1 MSSLSVTNLKQ
12 RDKILKKYLIISSNY
27 KNRYIKKKQYEI
39 KTNGSRI
46 PKSIAQN
53 KIRERDILMH
63 KSSSVEAKKRNKYNI
78 GNLQENNFDKKTEKI
93 NTQTING
100 GINEKKYSYYDYTN
114 NGKYNKYN
122 NDIINY
128 NLYSK
133 DSHINN
139 NKDKY
144 ANLKNEKF
152 LIKINLKKYINSKQ
166 KDKKS
171 EVDYLNKKYYLS
183 EKKMMKINLIELKN
197 NLKYLKLNKASSFE
211 KPKKSKNIEL
221 NYIKS
226 PTINFIIEN
235 INPKL
240 KTIQYNSKTFNY
252 SALTKETREQF
263 SMEKNRMKKFT
274 ELKKEDNI
282 LLNYFPEIKNKTD
295 NFTINSNHIEY
306 NILNEKD
313 NNKSIESK
321 NKEIIIINPD
331 HLPSKSDDNI
341 NNLNDDFVLDKNQN
355 EDKNI
360 NEVKK
365 INDNSKQF
373 MKFKEK
379 LKKNLE
385 SEDNKKNNK
394 YKISVKIKRLALGL
408 ENNMKK
414 NETEDLKEQ
423 TEEKREENEIGLHEE
438 KIKEN
443 VPIIY
448 KKKKRTKIVF
458 TDK

>member
-1 MSSLSVTNLKQ
+1 ML
-12 RDKILKKYLIISSNY
+12 
-27 KNRYIKKKQYEI
+27 
-39 KTNGSRI
+39 
-46 PKSIAQN
+46 
-53 KIRERDILMH
+53 
-63 KSSSVEAKKRNKYNI
+63 
-78 GNLQENNFDKKTEKI
+78 ENNFDKKTEKI

-100 GINEKKYSYYDYTN
+100 GINGQKYSYYDYTN
-114 NGKYNKYN
+114 NGKYN

-133 DSHINN
+133 DIHINN

-152 LIKINLKKYINSKQ
+152 LIKINLKKYINSKP
-166 KDKKS
+166 KDKKG

-306 NILNEKD
+306 NIINEKD

-331 HLPSKSDDNI
+331 HLPSKSDNNI

-360 NEVKK
+360 DEVKK
-365 INDNSKQF
+365 INNNSKQF

-448 KKKKRTKIVF
+448 KKKKRAKIVF

>member
-39 KTNGSRI
+39 TTNCSRI

-53 KIRERDILMH
+53 KKREILTH
-63 KSSSVEAKKRNKYNI
+63 KSSSVEAKKTNKYNI
-78 GNLQENNFDKKTEKI
+78 ENLLENNFDKKTEKI

-100 GINEKKYSYYDYTN
+100 GINGQKYSYYDCTN
-114 NGKYNKYN
+114 NGKYN

-133 DSHINN
+133 DIHINN

-144 ANLKNEKF
+144 AKLKNEKF
-152 LIKINLKKYINSKQ
+152 LIKINLKKYINSKP
-166 KDKKS
+166 KDKKG

-295 NFTINSNHIEY
+295 NFTINSSHIEY
-306 NILNEKD
+306 NIINEKD

-331 HLPSKSDDNI
+331 HLPSKSDNNI
-341 NNLNDDFVLDKNQN
+341 NNLNDDFALDKNQN

-360 NEVKK
+360 DEVKK
-365 INDNSKQF
+365 INNNSKQF

-394 YKISVKIKRLALGL
+394 YKISVKIKRLAVGL

-423 TEEKREENEIGLHEE
+423 TEEKREENEIGLYEE

-448 KKKKRTKIVF
+448 KKKKRAKIVF

>member
-39 KTNGSRI
+39 KTNCSRI
-46 PKSIAQN
+46 PKSTAQN
-53 KIRERDILMH
+53 KKRERDILMH
-63 KSSSVEAKKRNKYNI
+63 KSSSVETKKTNKYNI
-78 GNLQENNFDKKTEKI
+78 ENLLENNFDKKTEKI

-100 GINEKKYSYYDYTN
+100 GINGQKYSYYDYTN
-114 NGKYNKYN
+114 NGKYN

-133 DSHINN
+133 DIHINN

-144 ANLKNEKF
+144 AKLKNEKF
-152 LIKINLKKYINSKQ
+152 LKKINLKKYINSKP
-166 KDKKS
+166 KDKKG

-331 HLPSKSDDNI
+331 HLPSKSDNNI
-341 NNLNDDFVLDKNQN
+341 NNLNDDFALDKNKN

-360 NEVKK
+360 DEVKK
-365 INDNSKQF
+365 INNNSKQF

-379 LKKNLE
+379 LKNNLE

-448 KKKKRTKIVF
+448 KKKKRAKIVF

>member
-39 KTNGSRI
+39 KINCSRI

-53 KIRERDILMH
+53 KKREILTH
-63 KSSSVEAKKRNKYNI
+63 KSSSVEAKKTNKYNI
-78 GNLQENNFDKKTEKI
+78 ENLLENNFDKKTEKI

-100 GINEKKYSYYDYTN
+100 GINGQKYSYYDYTN
-114 NGKYNKYN
+114 NGKYN

-128 NLYSK
+128 NLCSK
-133 DSHINN
+133 DIHINN

-144 ANLKNEKF
+144 AKLKNEKF
-152 LIKINLKKYINSKQ
+152 LIKINLKKYINSKP
-166 KDKKS
+166 KDKKG

-306 NILNEKD
+306 NIINEKD

-331 HLPSKSDDNI
+331 HLPSKSDNNF
-341 NNLNDDFVLDKNQN
+341 NNLNDDFALDKNQN

-360 NEVKK
+360 DEVKK
-365 INDNSKQF
+365 INNNSKQF

-394 YKISVKIKRLALGL
+394 YKISVKIKRLAMGL

-448 KKKKRTKIVF
+448 KKKKRAKIVF

>member
-1 MSSLSVTNLKQ
+1 ML
-12 RDKILKKYLIISSNY
+12 
-27 KNRYIKKKQYEI
+27 
-39 KTNGSRI
+39 
-46 PKSIAQN
+46 
-53 KIRERDILMH
+53 
-63 KSSSVEAKKRNKYNI
+63 
-78 GNLQENNFDKKTEKI
+78 ENNFDKKTEKI

-114 NGKYNKYN
+114 NGKYN

-152 LIKINLKKYINSKQ
+152 LIKINLKKYINSKP

-331 HLPSKSDDNI
+331 HLPSKSDNNI
-341 NNLNDDFVLDKNQN
+341 NNLNDDFALDKNQN

-360 NEVKK
+360 DEVKK
-365 INDNSKQF
+365 INNNSKQF

>member
-39 KTNGSRI
+39 TTNCSRI

-53 KIRERDILMH
+53 KKREILTH
-63 KSSSVEAKKRNKYNI
+63 KSSSVEAKKTNKYNI
-78 GNLQENNFDKKTEKI
+78 ENLLENNFDKKTEKI

-100 GINEKKYSYYDYTN
+100 GINGQKYSYYDCTN
-114 NGKYNKYN
+114 NGKYN

-133 DSHINN
+133 DIHINN

-152 LIKINLKKYINSKQ
+152 LIKINLKKYINSKP
-166 KDKKS
+166 KDKKG

-306 NILNEKD
+306 NIINEKD

-331 HLPSKSDDNI
+331 RLPCKSDNNI
-341 NNLNDDFVLDKNQN
+341 NNLNDDFILDKNQN

-360 NEVKK
+360 DEVKK
-365 INDNSKQF
+365 INNNSKQF

-394 YKISVKIKRLALGL
+394 YKISVKIKRLAVGL

-448 KKKKRTKIVF
+448 KKKKRAKIVF

>member
-39 KTNGSRI
+39 KTNCSRI

-53 KIRERDILMH
+53 KKREREILMH
-63 KSSSVEAKKRNKYNI
+63 KSSSVEAKKTNKYNI
-78 GNLQENNFDKKTEKI
+78 ENLLENNFDKKTEKI

-100 GINEKKYSYYDYTN
+100 GINEQKYSYYDYTN
-114 NGKYNKYN
+114 NGKYN
-122 NDIINY
+122 NDIFNY

-152 LIKINLKKYINSKQ
+152 LIKINLKKYINSKP
-166 KDKKS
+166 KDKKG

-252 SALTKETREQF
+252 STLTKETREQF

-306 NILNEKD
+306 NIINEKD

-331 HLPSKSDDNI
+331 HLPSKSDNNF

-360 NEVKK
+360 DEVKK
-365 INDNSKQF
+365 INNNSKQF

-394 YKISVKIKRLALGL
+394 YKISVKIKRLAVGL

-423 TEEKREENEIGLHEE
+423 TEEKREENEIGLYEE

-448 KKKKRTKIVF
+448 KKKKRAKIVF

>member
-39 KTNGSRI
+39 KTNCSRI

-53 KIRERDILMH
+53 KKRERDILMH
-63 KSSSVEAKKRNKYNI
+63 KSSSVETKKTNKYNI
-78 GNLQENNFDKKTEKI
+78 ENLLENNFDKKTEKI

-100 GINEKKYSYYDYTN
+100 GINEQKYSYYDYTN
-114 NGKYNKYN
+114 NGKYN

-133 DSHINN
+133 DIHINN

-152 LIKINLKKYINSKQ
+152 LIKINLKKYINSKP
-166 KDKKS
+166 KDKKG

-306 NILNEKD
+306 NIINEKD

-341 NNLNDDFVLDKNQN
+341 NNLNDDITLDKNQN

-360 NEVKK
+360 DEVKK
-365 INDNSKQF
+365 INNNSKQF

-394 YKISVKIKRLALGL
+394 YKISVKIKRLAVGL

-448 KKKKRTKIVF
+448 KKKKRTKIIF

>member
-39 KTNGSRI
+39 KTNCSRI
-46 PKSIAQN
+46 PKSITQN
-53 KIRERDILMH
+53 KKREREILMH
-63 KSSSVEAKKRNKYNI
+63 KSSSVEAKKTNKYNI
-78 GNLQENNFDKKTEKI
+78 ENLLENNFDKKTEKI
-93 NTQTING
+93 NTQTINF
-100 GINEKKYSYYDYTN
+100 GINEQKYSYYDYTN
-114 NGKYNKYN
+114 NGKYN

-133 DSHINN
+133 DIHINN

-144 ANLKNEKF
+144 AKLKNEKF
-152 LIKINLKKYINSKQ
+152 LIKINLKKYINSKP
-166 KDKKS
+166 KDKKG

-306 NILNEKD
+306 NIINEKD

-365 INDNSKQF
+365 INNNSKQF

-394 YKISVKIKRLALGL
+394 YKISVKIKRLAVGL

>member
-39 KTNGSRI
+39 KTNCSRI
-46 PKSIAQN
+46 PKSITQN
-53 KIRERDILMH
+53 KKREREILMH
-63 KSSSVEAKKRNKYNI
+63 KSSSVEAKKTNKYNI
-78 GNLQENNFDKKTEKI
+78 ENLLENNFDKKTEKI

-100 GINEKKYSYYDYTN
+100 GINGQKYSYYDYTN
-114 NGKYNKYN
+114 NGKYN

-133 DSHINN
+133 DIHINN

-152 LIKINLKKYINSKQ
+152 LIKINLKKYINSKP
-166 KDKKS
+166 KDKKG

-306 NILNEKD
+306 NIINEKD

-331 HLPSKSDDNI
+331 HLPSKSDNNI
-341 NNLNDDFVLDKNQN
+341 NNLNDDFALDKNQN

-365 INDNSKQF
+365 INNNSKQF

-448 KKKKRTKIVF
+448 KKKKRAKIVF

>member
-39 KTNGSRI
+39 KTNCSRI
-46 PKSIAQN
+46 PKSITQN
-53 KIRERDILMH
+53 KKREREILMH
-63 KSSSVEAKKRNKYNI
+63 KSSSVEAKKTNKYNI
-78 GNLQENNFDKKTEKI
+78 ENLLENNFDKKTEKI
-93 NTQTING
+93 NTQTINF
-100 GINEKKYSYYDYTN
+100 GINEQKYSYYDYTN
-114 NGKYNKYN
+114 NGKYN

-133 DSHINN
+133 DIHINN

-152 LIKINLKKYINSKQ
+152 LIKINLKKYINSKP
-166 KDKKS
+166 KDKKG

-306 NILNEKD
+306 NIINEKI

-321 NKEIIIINPD
+321 NKEIIIINPN
-331 HLPSKSDDNI
+331 HLPSKSDNNF

-365 INDNSKQF
+365 INNNSKQF

-394 YKISVKIKRLALGL
+394 YKISVKIKRLAVGL

>member
-39 KTNGSRI
+39 TTNCSRI

-53 KIRERDILMH
+53 KKREILTH
-63 KSSSVEAKKRNKYNI
+63 KSSSVEAKKTNKYNI
-78 GNLQENNFDKKTEKI
+78 ENLLENNFDKKTEKI

-100 GINEKKYSYYDYTN
+100 GINEQKYSYYDYTN
-114 NGKYNKYN
+114 NGKYN
-122 NDIINY
+122 NDIFNY

-144 ANLKNEKF
+144 AKLKNEKF
-152 LIKINLKKYINSKQ
+152 LIKINLKKYINSKP
-166 KDKKS
+166 KDKKG

-252 SALTKETREQF
+252 STLTKETREQF

-306 NILNEKD
+306 NIINEKD

-331 HLPSKSDDNI
+331 HLPSKSDNNI
-341 NNLNDDFVLDKNQN
+341 NNLNDDFALDKNQN

-360 NEVKK
+360 DEVKK
-365 INDNSKQF
+365 INNNSKQF

-394 YKISVKIKRLALGL
+394 YKISVKIKRLAVGL

-423 TEEKREENEIGLHEE
+423 TEEKREENEIGLYEE

-448 KKKKRTKIVF
+448 KKKKRAKIVF

>member
-39 KTNGSRI
+39 TTNCSRI

-53 KIRERDILMH
+53 KKREILTH
-63 KSSSVEAKKRNKYNI
+63 KSSSVEAKKTNKYNI
-78 GNLQENNFDKKTEKI
+78 ENLLENNFDKKTEKI

-100 GINEKKYSYYDYTN
+100 GINGQKYSYYDCTN
-114 NGKYNKYN
+114 NGKYN

-133 DSHINN
+133 DIHINN

-144 ANLKNEKF
+144 AKLKNEKF
-152 LIKINLKKYINSKQ
+152 LIKINLKKYINSKP
-166 KDKKS
+166 KDKKG

-295 NFTINSNHIEY
+295 NFTINSSHIEY
-306 NILNEKD
+306 NIINEKD

-331 HLPSKSDDNI
+331 RPPCKSDNNI
-341 NNLNDDFVLDKNQN
+341 NNLNDDFILDKNQN

-365 INDNSKQF
+365 INNNSKQF

-394 YKISVKIKRLALGL
+394 YKISVKIKRLAVGL